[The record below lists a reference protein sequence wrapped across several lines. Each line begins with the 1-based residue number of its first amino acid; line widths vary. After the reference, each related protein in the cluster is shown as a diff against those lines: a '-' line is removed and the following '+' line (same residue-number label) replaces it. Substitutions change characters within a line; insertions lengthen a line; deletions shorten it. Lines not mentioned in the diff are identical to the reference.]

1 MKRFPLKAS
10 VALLCASIA
19 APSLMAADLQSEL
32 LYLRES
38 NPLLRASDFAVKAAD
53 ARQRAAQSGWYPKVD
68 LTGDIGPE
76 EITTTNYNGTDPG
89 DPSKTDLTRKK
100 WSLSVNQNLYSGGR
114 TQATVDM
121 ADLSLDIKRAEYSA
135 TSQEVLLEAVVS
147 YLQVLKNYVLIRL
160 ATINEET
167 TQRQLDLERKRVQMG
182 GGVVVDE
189 MQASTRLQVV
199 RERRVVYEQDMR
211 DALATYEQV
220 FGKTPDLNLLQDL
233 QTYQAQMPESLE
245 QAIEVAIENNPRLL
259 AAKLSAEKAESS
271 IKLEEADFG
280 PSFDLSMTYNKD
292 RDAAGLYEK
301 EEKTILLTT
310 SWNWYN
316 GGEDVNL
323 VEAAEYDQ
331 LEAVELQR
339 NTRNR
344 TLESV
349 RLAWNQYQKGLERQE
364 LLEGATQ
371 TARSVMEGRKR
382 LRDSGK
388 ETALAVLDAEVEYF
402 GILANKV
409 NAMIEA
415 RIGSYR
421 LLSTLGLLNIQE
433 LNLEEE
439 EMLLPVRP
447 VTESI
452 NSLLADAR

>member
-19 APSLMAADLQSEL
+19 APPILAADLQSEL

-53 ARQRAAQSGWYPKVD
+53 ARRDASKSGWYPKVD
-68 LTGDIGPE
+68 
-76 EITTTNYNGTDPG
+76 ITSEFGREVIRTTNMSTPG
-89 DPSKTDLTRKK
+89 EPGSTDLEPNK
-100 WSLSVNQNLYSGGR
+100 WSISVSQNLYSGGR
-114 TQATVDM
+114 TTATIDT
-121 ADLSLDIKRAEYSA
+121 AELSLDIKEAEYSA

-167 TQRQLDLERKRVQMG
+167 TQRQLELERKRVQMG

-259 AAKLSAEKAESS
+259 AAKLSAEKAKEA
-271 IKLEEADFG
+271 IDIERADFG
-280 PSFDLSMTYNKD
+280 PSIDLSIGHKD
-292 RDAAGLYEK
+292 DRSAAGLYQK
-301 EEKTILLTT
+301 EETTVFLTT

-402 GILANKV
+402 GILSNKV

-421 LLSTLGLLNIQE
+421 LLSTLGLLNIQD

-447 VTESI
+447 VAESI